1 MRGIRSLKGKYVTV
15 VTNYEST
22 DNDGM
27 NQASFGK
34 LLKLNK
40 YGLLLQDGDEVRWI
54 NLDIVDYIFQG
65 NHLDVMHVKVP
76 RISPGKDEYSQ

>member
-15 VTNYEST
+15 VTQYKST
-22 DNDGM
+22 DNEGM

-40 YGLLLQDGDEVRWI
+40 YGLLLQGGDEVRWI
-54 NLDIVDYIFQG
+54 NLNIVDYIFLG
-65 NHLDVMHVKVP
+65 NHLDVVRVEVP
-76 RISPGKDEYSQ
+76 K